1 MDVCMLCGT
10 VAFGTHL
17 CENPLEPDWREPNFL
32 PSPIDDVGCGWGGK
46 KEDVV
51 VATRE
56 GDSKEGLL
64 LKWAGQWHGNGT
76 WHPIIKLL
84 GNVFRMLMV

>member
-1 MDVCMLCGT
+1 MSDV
-10 VAFGTHL
+10 
-17 CENPLEPDWREPNFL
+17 D
-32 PSPIDDVGCGWGGK
+32 GGK
-46 KEDVV
+46 EEEEVL